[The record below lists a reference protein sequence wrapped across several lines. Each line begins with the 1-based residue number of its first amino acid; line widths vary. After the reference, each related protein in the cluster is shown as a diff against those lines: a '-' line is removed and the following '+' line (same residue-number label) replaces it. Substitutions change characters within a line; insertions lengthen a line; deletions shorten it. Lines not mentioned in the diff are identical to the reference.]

1 MKEIGE
7 MYRIKLTGETSIV
20 RWTFTLWIHYPEPKM
35 LKWEVLQEE
44 VLVNVI
50 LKAEA
55 IYVQSFYSTE
65 RGVTY
70 LLIHARASLSTAA
83 VHCPPLHH
91 SLQVSGWRPDPAIQ
105 LS

>member
-1 MKEIGE
+1 

-20 RWTFTLWIHYPEPKM
+20 RWTFTVWIHYPEPKM

-55 IYVQSFYSTE
+55 IYVQF
-65 RGVTY
+65 
-70 LLIHARASLSTAA
+70 L
-83 VHCPPLHH
+83 
-91 SLQVSGWRPDPAIQ
+91 
-105 LS
+105 